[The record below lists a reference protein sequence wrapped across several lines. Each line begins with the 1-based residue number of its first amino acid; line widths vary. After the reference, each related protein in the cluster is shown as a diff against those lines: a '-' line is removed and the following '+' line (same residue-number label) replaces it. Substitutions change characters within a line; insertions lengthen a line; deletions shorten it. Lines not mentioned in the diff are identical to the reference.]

1 MEIGDRNWGGRC
13 AALLGSSGFAGYQN
27 SYLLSHISY
36 LCDNKKRLS
45 SHPWDERRILPRYH
59 PDSRQKRRALVAPVT
74 EGGPAVSPR
83 RLPGEPNRAS
93 AGRLAAGD
101 RPSLRRRFRLF
112 SRFTAHNIPMYTI
125 KTGEMQARNA
135 QILEKRPGSR
145 ILLHVS
151 RKCDN
156 IQSVSALSKDGTC
169 EGEYHG

>member
-83 RLPGEPNRAS
+83 RLPGEPNQAS
-93 AGRLAAGD
+93 TVWLAAGD
-101 RPSLRRRFRLF
+101 QTSLGGGLTLF
-112 SRFTAHNIPMYTI
+112 SRSSRLQLSFISHWRENCKMVFHTELDKYASEWYNVRQRGVRRPDRRALPVQE
-125 KTGEMQARNA
+125 KNA
-135 QILEKRPGSR
+135 
-145 ILLHVS
+145 
-151 RKCDN
+151 D
-156 IQSVSALSKDGTC
+156 
-169 EGEYHG
+169 

>member
-83 RLPGEPNRAS
+83 RLPGEPNRTS
-93 AGRLAAGD
+93 AVWLAAGGQT
-101 RPSLRRRFRLF
+101 SLGGVSRLF
-112 SRFTAHNIPMYTI
+112 SRSSLITI
-125 KTGEMQARNA
+125 NTYSTETGQMQAPIRRNSA
-135 QILEKRPGSR
+135 DRGGNFQLKSRPSTR
-145 ILLHVS
+145 S
-151 RKCDN
+151 STWMADTSP
-156 IQSVSALSKDGTC
+156 SVMKKEMCLQ
-169 EGEYHG
+169 

>member
-93 AGRLAAGD
+93 AVWLAAGGQT
-101 RPSLRRRFRLF
+101 SLGGVSRLF
-112 SRFTAHNIPMYTI
+112 SRSSLITLNTYST
-125 KTGEMQARNA
+125 
-135 QILEKRPGSR
+135 EKRELQAPIRRNQADWGRKTQESR
-145 ILLHVS
+145 RPSMRSSTSMAATMPSFKKKAMCL
-151 RKCDN
+151 
-156 IQSVSALSKDGTC
+156 Q
-169 EGEYHG
+169 

>member
-101 RPSLRRRFRLF
+101 RPSLTRRVRLF
-112 SRFTAHNIPMYTI
+112 SRSSLITTHTYII
-125 KTGEMQARNA
+125 KKWKMQAPIRRNSGDWGLWELA
-135 QILEKRPGSR
+135 NCPENREEAVSPTDGHPSDPPPGWR
-145 ILLHVS
+145 
-151 RKCDN
+151 
-156 IQSVSALSKDGTC
+156 
-169 EGEYHG
+169 